1 MLGVG
6 YVAQNPYVAPGTL
19 AQNVAFSQWGRPY
32 DEERVRQ
39 ACRMAHLD
47 IADQRPEG
55 INLPIG
61 EGGSGLSGGQLQ
73 RLSIARALYA
83 SPHLLILDEAT
94 SSLDM
99 GVEAAIMKTI
109 TSLPRSMTLAIIA
122 HRLSTVESCD
132 SILWLRDG
140 ETAMYGP
147 PSEVLPHY
155 REYLRA
161 SHERTLPQA

>member
-1 MLGVG
+1 
-6 YVAQNPYVAPGTL
+6 
-19 AQNVAFSQWGRPY
+19 
-32 DEERVRQ
+32 
-39 ACRMAHLD
+39 MAHLD
-47 IADQRPEG
+47 IVNQRPEG

-109 TSLPRSMTLAIIA
+109 PSLPRSMTLAIIA

-140 ETAMYGP
+140 ETARYGLP
-147 PSEVLPHY
+147 PRCCRITGNTCGLHMNAHCRRHS
-155 REYLRA
+155 RG
-161 SHERTLPQA
+161 S

>member
-1 MLGVG
+1 
-6 YVAQNPYVAPGTL
+6 
-19 AQNVAFSQWGRPY
+19 
-32 DEERVRQ
+32 
-39 ACRMAHLD
+39 MAHLD

-132 SILWLRDG
+132 SILLAQGWRDRHVRPSLRG
-140 ETAMYGP
+140 AAALQGIPAGFT
-147 PSEVLPHY
+147 
-155 REYLRA
+155 
-161 SHERTLPQA
+161 